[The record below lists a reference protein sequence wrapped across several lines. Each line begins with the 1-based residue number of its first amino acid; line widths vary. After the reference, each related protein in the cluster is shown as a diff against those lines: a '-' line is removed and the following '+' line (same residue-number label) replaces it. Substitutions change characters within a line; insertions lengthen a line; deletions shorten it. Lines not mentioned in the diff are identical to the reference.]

1 MVAIERFFYY
11 IENKGLKHTPI
22 EKALGLSNGYLGKM
36 KLRKASIGSE
46 IIEKIVSYFPDL
58 NINWLITGKGEM
70 EIVEKKETQKTIEE
84 TRPRIPIN
92 AAAGSLSN
100 ALDGVTID
108 KTEQIPIIKAFSK
121 YDFTIFAR
129 GNSMEPEFYSGDELA
144 CLYLKA
150 TDFIQWGRYHVLDTM
165 QGVLVKRIYE
175 DGNYI
180 ICKSDNLDYYK
191 DFKIHK
197 SEIYNIAL
205 VVGCIRR
212 Y

>member
-1 MVAIERFFYY
+1 MTSKDFSSSIKVDNSQYSKIEQ
-11 IENKGLKHTPI
+11 
-22 EKALGLSNGYLGKM
+22 GKLM
-36 KLRKASIGSE
+36 PTINTLMEIYSIYG
-46 IIEKIVSYFPDL
+46 VSID
-58 NINWLITGKGEM
+58 WLLTGKGEM

-100 ALDGVTID
+100 ALDGITID

-175 DGNYI
+175 EGNYI